1 MVTIAGKFPVVA
13 AICCRLNFLNIQQS
27 EPVKQLAWWLMYCLE
42 GLPFFVW
49 TSGFAG
55 GQRLATP
62 AGEEG
67 PRSRYQG
74 MSVQSVNSA
83 LTGYVSGG
91 GSDQSGLYPAPS
103 AGADLAAHSVSDVG
117 SLSTDCGVTAERH
130 GNFRGSEQAKGA
142 PLAAGVP
149 TSLAQLL
156 AGSAATGSTC
166 KGTSERVD
174 SQHRYS
180 RTVGFRVI
188 RAGYEQPPKDV
199 QTRRNYRGTPRR
211 RELHR
216 AAQARYANS
225 PKGREVRR
233 VASAIRWART
243 QAYNEAL
250 AITHNEALARQKGE
264 EAAARRKMKLEQTL
278 EFDRIS
284 GQESRGS
291 E

>member
-1 MVTIAGKFPVVA
+1 MVTIAGKFPAVA

-27 EPVKQLAWWLMYCLE
+27 EPVKQLAWWLMHRLG
-42 GLPFFVW
+42 GLPFFAW

-67 PRSRYQG
+67 PRSRYQR

-91 GSDQSGLYPAPS
+91 GSDRSGLYPAPS

-117 SLSTDCGVTAERH
+117 SLSTDCDVTAERH
-130 GNFRGSEQAKGA
+130 GNFRGPEQAKGA

-166 KGTSERVD
+166 KDTSERVD
-174 SQHRYS
+174 SQYS
-180 RTVGFRVI
+180 RTVGFRGI

-199 QTRRNYRGTPRR
+199 QTGRNYRGTPRR

-216 AAQARYANS
+216 AAQAKYANS
-225 PKGREVRR
+225 PKGRKVRR
-233 VASAIRWART
+233 VAAAVRWART
-243 QAYNEAL
+243 KAYNEAL
-250 AITHNEALARQKGE
+250 AITHDEALARQKGE
-264 EAAARRKMKLEQTL
+264 EAAARRKMKLEQIL

-284 GQESRGS
+284 EQESRGS